1 MNILIPCA
9 HCDRYV
15 RSQEASC
22 PFCHGALAAP
32 ESSVEARPMARAL
45 VRSQSRAA
53 AFALRAALVAPA
65 ALVASAALGCG
76 GEEGNLERDGSQEVA
91 VAGSGGSS
99 ASAGAGGSV
108 GVGSVGVGG
117 AGVGA
122 GDSAPFIDL
131 ASDPNAA
138 AGAGGTLAVS
148 NDAADAGAGDAGFV
162 PIPIY
167 GGVFPDPVTRA
178 RV

>member
-22 PFCHGALAAP
+22 PFCHGALATP
-32 ESSVEARPMARAL
+32 ELAAGARPMARAL
-45 VRSQSRAA
+45 VRDQPRALGRSQSRAA

-65 ALVASAALGCG
+65 ALGCG
-76 GEEGNLERDGSQEVA
+76 GEEGAIERDGSQEVA
-91 VAGSGGSS
+91 AAGSGGSS
-99 ASAGAGGSV
+99 A
-108 GVGSVGVGG
+108 GVGG
-117 AGVGA
+117 STAAGVG
-122 GDSAPFIDL
+122 GSADAPAIDL
-131 ASDPNAA
+131 AAA
-138 AGAGGTLAVS
+138 AGAGGALGGGALAGG
-148 NDAADAGAGDAGFV
+148 NDDVDAGGNDGNGADAGFV
-162 PIPIY
+162 PVPIY